1 MSPRAVATRLSQSLF
16 ALVVVASLIW
26 LIFRFI
32 PGDPT
37 TVFLGTGQLPAEAA
51 AAQRTQWGLDDS
63 LWEQYFCYIRNIVS
77 GDFGISF
84 FYRRPVMEVIL
95 PALGN
100 TVLLLGPAVVLAV
113 FFGVLIGAWLGW
125 KRGHAVEAIGSILVL
140 VPRALPAFWIG
151 MVILFLFAYRQNW
164 FPIGGIRTPAFYPG
178 TWYET
183 LPGFDI
189 AHHLVLP
196 VLAATIYF
204 IADPLMI
211 MRSAMLEV
219 RQEEFISF
227 ARARGL
233 AEKDLRRLARRN
245 ALLPVVTYIGIMIG
259 FAFGGQVLLEVVF
272 SWPGMGRMMI
282 TAVAERDY
290 PVAQAAFLLMAAI
303 VIVINLVVDLICLRL
318 DPRLSHV

>member
-1 MSPRAVATRLSQSLF
+1 MTARAVASRLLQSIF
-16 ALVVVASLIW
+16 ALAVVTSVIW

-37 TVFLGTGQLPAEAA
+37 TVFVGTGQLPADAA
-51 AAQRTQWGLDDS
+51 AAQRAQWGLDDP
-63 LWEQYFCYIRNIVS
+63 LWQQYLRYIRNVAS
-77 GDFGISF
+77 GDFGMSF

-100 TVLLLGPAVVLAV
+100 TVLLLGPAVLLAI
-113 FFGVLIGAWLGW
+113 FAGVSIGAWLGW
-125 KRGHAVEAIGSILVL
+125 KRGQAVEAMGSLLVL
-140 VPRALPAFWIG
+140 IPRALPAFWIG
-151 MVILFLFAYRQNW
+151 MVILFLFAYRRNW
-164 FPIGGIRTPAFYPG
+164 FPIGGIRTPAFYPE
-178 TWYET
+178 TWYQS

-189 AHHLVLP
+189 AQHLVLP

-219 RQEEFISF
+219 RQEDFVSF

-233 AEKDLRRLARRN
+233 PERDLRRLARRN
-245 ALLPVVTYIGIMIG
+245 ALLPVVTYVGIMIG

-272 SWPGMGRMMI
+272 SWPGMGRLMI
-282 TAVAERDY
+282 AAVAERDY
-290 PVAQAAFLLMAAI
+290 PVAQAAFLLMATI
-303 VIVINLVVDLICLRL
+303 VILINLAADLICLRL
-318 DPRLSHV
+318 DPRLSHG